1 MGIFR
6 FLRKFFRSGQKND
19 VERREI
25 AAERLMIRRGEIV
38 ALYTDFT
45 KNEIVNQF
53 LTSKISILP
62 VCRDSLDDIIG
73 AYDVFSCFE
82 AVRNGQEINLNNIQN
97 VIFVAPTTD
106 LFYLISTMCGKNIPL
121 AIVVDDFG
129 GTKGIV
135 SYNSIIRNLYGSF
148 LRTNVI
154 QNTSDGVIYLDGRSP
169 FSDISRILNMNED
182 ESEQSETVGGFL
194 MNYTGKVPQK
204 GEEILINGFLFTI
217 LASDSRRVLKLSI
230 QYIGKRNET

>member
-1 MGIFR
+1 MGILR
-6 FLRKFFRSGQKND
+6 FLRKFFKSGQRND

-25 AAERLMIRRGEIV
+25 VAERLMIRRGDIS

-45 KNEIVNQF
+45 KDEIIDQF
-53 LTSKISILP
+53 LNSKSPVLP

-73 AYDVFSCFE
+73 AYDIFSCFE
-82 AVRNGQEINLNNIQN
+82 SFKNGNTINLNNLQN

-106 LFYLISTMCGKNIPL
+106 LFYLISTMCGKNIPI

-135 SYNSIIRNLYGSF
+135 THNSIIRNLYGSF
-148 LRTNVI
+148 LRTNAI
-154 QNTSDGVIYLDGRSP
+154 QNNGDGIIMVDGRAP
-169 FSDISRILNMNED
+169 FSDISRMLNIEEEED
-182 ESEQSETVGGFL
+182 EQSETIGGFL
-194 MNYTGKVPQK
+194 MKYTGNVPKK

-217 LASDSRRVLKLSI
+217 LASDNRRVLKVSI
-230 QYIGKRNET
+230 QYVGKRNET